1 MRAQRFAALFSFG
14 CFVLGALISL
24 VASDGRALDW
34 WDYWINI
41 HIPAL
46 RRWTYPLIEGRPLEA
61 RSPRNLLPLNNED
74 SETVKTGTNGATWR
88 YS

>member
-1 MRAQRFAALFSFG
+1 MADNIEKLAASLPADERATFG
-14 CFVLGALISL
+14 YDTNSI
-24 VASDGRALDW
+24 DW

-61 RSPRNLLPLNNED
+61 RPPRTFQPAQMP
-74 SETVKTGTNGATWR
+74 SETETVQTGTNGATWR